1 MSVTTNRDPIKAAGS
16 ADGTPGVL
24 LGRPDVSTPHEVTPG
39 RDKEVER
46 ITDVIVGKPTVAA
59 NAGTDLNRKLLRAFD
74 AADLSHAEWLRLPS
88 PRARCRLTGLSRT
101 SLNELA
107 ERGVIRAVT
116 VRQPGALR
124 GIKLLNRASLL
135 AYLQR
140 LEVEQCGDAGAKG
153 GQP

>member
-1 MSVTTNRDPIKAAGS
+1 MSVTTKSENLSEATSRPDGAGS
-16 ADGTPGVL
+16 VL
-24 LGRPDVSTPHEVTPG
+24 LGRP
-39 RDKEVER
+39 
-46 ITDVIVGKPTVAA
+46 TVAG
-59 NAGTDLNRKLLRAFD
+59 NAGADVPTKLLKDFLAS
-74 AADLSHAEWLRLPS
+74 DLSFAEWIRLPS

-135 AYLQR
+135 AYLRR
-140 LEVEQCGDAGAKG
+140 LETEQCGDAAANG

>member
-1 MSVTTNRDPIKAAGS
+1 MTSASNHESENGKAASRPGG
-16 ADGTPGVL
+16 AGGVL
-24 LGRPDVSTPHEVTPG
+24 LGRP
-39 RDKEVER
+39 
-46 ITDVIVGKPTVAA
+46 TVAG
-59 NAGTDLNRKLLRAFD
+59 NAGADVPTKLLKDFLAS
-74 AADLSHAEWLRLPS
+74 DLSFAEWIRLPS

-135 AYLQR
+135 AYLRR
-140 LEVEQCGDAGAKG
+140 LEVEQCGDAAAKG
-153 GQP
+153 GQS